1 MVTPGC
7 SGQGQFPPQSV
18 PAGPQRVFYSFSET
32 SARKCRW
39 RDSVWSAARRGGLPL
54 LRLELARGAAGSK
67 PPAKE
72 SGSKLPHSK
81 KDVKLYG
88 TNPTS
93 PLASTKVSK
102 NEPKRTQN
110 ELEKRAENTQKGQNE
125 PKNSPYGGRIGG
137 LK

>member
-7 SGQGQFPPQSV
+7 SGQGQFPLQSF

-39 RDSVWSAARRGGLPL
+39 RDSVWSAARCGG
-54 LRLELARGAAGSK
+54 
-67 PPAKE
+67 
-72 SGSKLPHSK
+72 PHSK
-81 KDVKLYG
+81 KDVKIYG
-88 TNPTS
+88 TNSTS

-137 LK
+137 LKQPALR